1 MLFRKFLVLVFVF
14 ACAAPF
20 ALAQDQNSTWQKIEV
35 TPFGGAKFGGK
46 INVYGFDA
54 NPNVENLYVKSN
66 YDYGVIADYNIWSS
80 FAIEF
85 MLDRQPTTYTEQIYT
100 IPPTNGQSINGTLS
114 TYTFGGAYSFRSDS
128 KLRPF
133 VAGGIGWTNYG
144 NLDSDPGELYVGF
157 NNKLAF
163 NLGGGVKYY
172 FNNFLG
178 LRFDMRWVGSRTTP
192 TVATQCSVYYG
203 CGQYSTNYRM
213 NQGAANLGLIIRF

>member
-20 ALAQDQNSTWQKIEV
+20 ALAQDQNSVWQKIEV

-46 INVYGFDA
+46 INVYGYDI

-85 MLDRQPTTYTEQIYT
+85 MLERQPTTYTEQIYVAP
-100 IPPTNGQSINGTLS
+100 IMNGESINGTLS
-114 TYTFGGAYSFRSDS
+114 TYTFGGAYTFRSDA
-128 KLRPF
+128 KIRPF
-133 VAGGIGWTNYG
+133 VAGGLGWTNFG
-144 NLDSDPGELYVGF
+144 GLDSDPSELYVGF

-163 NLGGGVKYY
+163 NLGGGIKYNL
-172 FNNFLG
+172 NNFLG

-192 TVATQCSVYYG
+192 TTSIYESIYG
-203 CGQYSTNYRM
+203 EEEYASNYRM
-213 NQGAANLGLIIRF
+213 NQGAANIGLIIRF